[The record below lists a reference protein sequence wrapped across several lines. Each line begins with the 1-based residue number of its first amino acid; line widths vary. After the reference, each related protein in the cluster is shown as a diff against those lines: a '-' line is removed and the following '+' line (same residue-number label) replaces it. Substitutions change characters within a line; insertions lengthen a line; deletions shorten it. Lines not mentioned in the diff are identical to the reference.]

1 MKNLDNTYLVNNT
14 VYSKGP
20 SSCGYSFLK
29 YFLKKNKDIKSILDI
44 GCGGGV
50 LMKLVNKDTE
60 YLGVDADAG
69 IYKKKQHK
77 RLKYFKNAIQ
87 TENYLDKTNKKY
99 ECVVLMDVLEHT
111 DSFLKLFN
119 IALKKSNK
127 YVLVGLPNED
137 YIMSRIRF
145 LLGKGIMTH
154 GLEMINTKPG
164 HKHQWFIQYK
174 VASTLLEKNSKN
186 SKFHLLD
193 TMFYVNQPRSFIKRI
208 IYKIMLTFLPKTL
221 QMNDFCLI
229 FKKNNTN

>member
-77 RLKYFKNAIQ
+77 RLKYFKSAIQ
-87 TENYLDKTNKKY
+87 TENYLNKINKKY
-99 ECVVLMDVLEHT
+99 ECVVLFDVLEHT
-111 DSFLKLFN
+111 DTFLKLFN
-119 IALKKSNK
+119 IALKKSSK
-127 YVLVGLPNED
+127 YVLIGLPNED
-137 YIMSRIRF
+137 YIISRLRF
-145 LLGKGIMTH
+145 LFGRGVMTH
-154 GLEMINTKPG
+154 GLEMVNTKPG
-164 HKHQWFIQYK
+164 HKHQWLIQYK
-174 VASTLLEKNSKN
+174 KAYPLLQKHGKKN
-186 SKFHLLD
+186 KFNLLN
-193 TMFYVNQPRSFIKRI
+193 TMFYVNQPKNFYKRI
-208 IYKIMLTFLPKTL
+208 IYKTLLAFLPKTL

-229 FKKNNTN
+229 FKKSVDS

>member
-1 MKNLDNTYLVNNT
+1 MKNLDNTYLVDNT

-29 YFLKKNKDIKSILDI
+29 HFLKKNKDIKSILDI

-99 ECVVLMDVLEHT
+99 ECVVLFDVLEHT
-111 DSFLKLFN
+111 DTFLKLFN
-119 IALKKSNK
+119 IALKKSSK
-127 YVLVGLPNED
+127 YVLIGLPNED
-137 YIMSRIRF
+137 YIISRLRF
-145 LLGKGIMTH
+145 LFGRGVMTH
-154 GLEMINTKPG
+154 GLEMVNTKPG
-164 HKHQWFIQYK
+164 HKHQWLIQYK
-174 VASTLLEKNSKN
+174 KAYPLLQKHGKKN
-186 SKFHLLD
+186 KFNLLN
-193 TMFYVNQPRSFIKRI
+193 TMFYVNQPKNFYKRI
-208 IYKIMLTFLPKTL
+208 IYKTLLAFLPKTL

-229 FKKNNTN
+229 FKKSVDS